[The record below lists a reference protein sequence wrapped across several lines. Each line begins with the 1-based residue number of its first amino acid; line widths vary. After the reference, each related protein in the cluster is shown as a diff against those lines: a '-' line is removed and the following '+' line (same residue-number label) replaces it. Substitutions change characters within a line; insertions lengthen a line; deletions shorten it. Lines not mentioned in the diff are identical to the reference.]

1 MKRREFIMLLSS
13 AAAALPLAARAQ
25 QPAMPV
31 IGFLHSASART
42 FGHAVTAFRRGLRE
56 TGYVDGQNVAIE
68 YRWADGQYDRLP
80 ALATD
85 LISNHVAAIFAGGPP
100 AALAAKAASSTIPI
114 VFTGSDPVKAGLVTN
129 FNRPGGNVTGV
140 SFFAQALGAKR
151 VELLRELVPNA
162 ATIGIL
168 TNPNYPDAAA
178 EVADVQAAARAGGLE
193 LQIIHASNDGELEA
207 VFADME
213 KRRIGALVVAADV
226 FFDSRR
232 DQLVA
237 LTARR
242 AIPAIYYWR
251 EFVTAG
257 GLMSYGTSIT
267 DGYRQAGNYIARIL
281 KGAQPNDLPVV
292 QPTKFELVINLQAAK
307 ALGLAV
313 PLALQVAADEVIE

>member
-1 MKRREFIMLLSS
+1 
-13 AAAALPLAARAQ
+13 
-25 QPAMPV
+25 
-31 IGFLHSASART
+31 SASART

-151 VELLRELVPNA
+151 LELLRELVPNA

-168 TNPNYPDAAA
+168 ANPNYPDAAA
-178 EVADVQAAARAGGLE
+178 EVADVQAA
-193 LQIIHASNDGELEA
+193 
-207 VFADME
+207 
-213 KRRIGALVVAADV
+213 
-226 FFDSRR
+226 
-232 DQLVA
+232 
-237 LTARR
+237 
-242 AIPAIYYWR
+242 
-251 EFVTAG
+251 
-257 GLMSYGTSIT
+257 
-267 DGYRQAGNYIARIL
+267 
-281 KGAQPNDLPVV
+281 
-292 QPTKFELVINLQAAK
+292 
-307 ALGLAV
+307 
-313 PLALQVAADEVIE
+313 